1 MKTNIQL
8 QAISVPEFVLR
19 SARGLRLAILV
30 WIGLVAF
37 AGAGVPEVDFP
48 SEDFKRLDTFE
59 AHVLNKADKAFRKK
73 DFSLA
78 AKEYDAFLVEFPRSE
93 AIPYA
98 LLRKGRCL
106 HKLNKRYAA
115 VKEYQEVLDYFPNQ
129 VRYAAAALYYQGLCH
144 KQNQDVEKA
153 LVAWKSIAQDTDYRK
168 HSMAGRAFKELADA
182 MMDQDKT
189 SDAMKYYRMAL
200 VDFRQKID
208 HHDRKEAI
216 NRITRYHVRW
226 NPDFEELAQLYVD
239 MRGFHHRRPMKDN
252 DVPEKP
258 LEDKKFWNV
267 ALKMV
272 KDYGDFD
279 KFHESEERN
288 YYKYWSKVMEDRFP
302 EWDDFHLTRAKFALR
317 VHGDI
322 EKWYEQ
328 VDQVYANGLNEENR
342 AERTAKWVRIYADH
356 EAKAEEFLDKLDP
369 KELDG
374 KIAYGLINSLVDAG
388 QSELAIK
395 VYPWVNAED
404 LDWGEKRKL
413 MQVLYQ
419 KLNDSDMAHN
429 FFAKLKLA
437 QADDKQKEAMANVLS
452 RYDETLVMRC
462 YEMMDDADRANYL
475 RLKYYRNKE
484 KVNDGLEIAPKVIE
498 SPDYASKGWWYKAEL
513 HDMARQWEQAINA
526 YRQSDR
532 QPESLFRIAEDYMRL
547 GELDKAVTQL
557 REIEKFFKD
566 HRSEAAY
573 KVAQYYKRAS
583 KGDQEIAALLHIM
596 KKYPRSKESRNAH
609 ERLEDLNV
617 DMRGGVDEAIKR
629 N

>member
-1 MKTNIQL
+1 MK
-8 QAISVPEFVLR
+8 R
-19 SARGLRLAILV
+19 SQFQSQCALKSASRGVWCLLAGLALGV
-30 WIGLVAF
+30 GLVAPAF
-37 AGAGVPEVDFP
+37 GGVPEIGFP
-48 SEDFKRLDTFE
+48 DEDFKRLDTFE
-59 AHVLNKADKAFRKK
+59 AHVLNKADQAFRK
-73 DFSLA
+73 DNFSLA
-78 AKEYDAFLVEFPRSE
+78 AKEYDAFLVEFRSSE

-153 LVAWKSIAQDTDYRK
+153 LGAWKSIAQDVDYRK
-168 HSMAGRAFKELADA
+168 HSMAGRAFKELGDV
-182 MMDQDKT
+182 MMGQDKT
-189 SDAMKYYRMAL
+189 REAMKYYRMAL

-208 HHDRKEAI
+208 FRDRKDAI
-216 NRITRYHVRW
+216 NKITKYYVRW
-226 NPDFEELAQLYVD
+226 NSDVEELAQLYSD
-239 MRGFHHRRPMKDN
+239 MKGFHPRRPMKDK
-252 DVPEKP
+252 DVPEKA
-258 LEDKKFWNV
+258 LEDRRFWNV

-272 KDYGDFD
+272 RDYGDFD

-288 YYKYWSKVMEDRFP
+288 YYKYWSKAMEGRFP
-302 EWDDFHLTRAKFALR
+302 EWDDFHLTSAKFDRR

-322 EKWYEQ
+322 EKWYKD
-328 VDQVYANGLNEENR
+328 VDQVYANGLTEDNH
-342 AERTAKWVRIYADH
+342 AERTAKWVRLYANH
-356 EAKAEEFLDKLDP
+356 EEKAEEYLDKLKP

-374 KIAYGLINSLVDAG
+374 KIAYGLINSLTDAG
-388 QSELAIK
+388 QNELAIK
-395 VYPWVNAED
+395 VYPWVKAED
-404 LDWGEKRKL
+404 LDWGEKRNL
-413 MQVLYQ
+413 MQTLYR
-419 KLNDSDMAHN
+419 KLNNRDMAHN
-429 FFAKLKLA
+429 FFAKLKLPE
-437 QADDKQKEAMANVLS
+437 ADDKEKEKMAGVLS
-452 RYDETLVMRC
+452 RYDEKLVMRC
-462 YEMMDDADRANYL
+462 YEMMDDADRANFL

-484 KVNDGLEIAPKVIE
+484 NVNDGLEIAPKVIE
-498 SPDYASKGWWYKAEL
+498 SPDYASEGWWYKAEL
-513 HDMARQWEQAINA
+513 HDMARQWEEAINA

-557 REIEKFFKD
+557 REIEKFFED

-583 KGDQEIAALLHIM
+583 KGEEEVAALLHVM

-609 ERLEDLNV
+609 ERLEDLGV